1 MNGKTLSFSDAPGG
15 YALCFN
21 HNCTL
26 RDKCMHYHI
35 GQLTPADRTMGNAI
49 YPSAWRDGNCPHFAK
64 IEKVQFAWGFNGLYK
79 NLPHNR
85 VSEVRQA
92 LRHFMGSGASA
103 YYRVHH
109 GEKLLS
115 PARQQR
121 ILDFMAQFCSTE
133 GLYFDHYVTQYDFL
147 T

>member
-1 MNGKTLSFSDAPGG
+1 MNEKPQNFNEAPWG

-21 HNCTL
+21 HDCAM
-26 RDKCMHYHI
+26 RDECMHYHI
-35 GQLTPADRTMGNAI
+35 GRLAPDDRTIGSAI
-49 YPSAWRDGNCPHFAK
+49 YPSAWKNGNCRHFAK

-79 NLPHNR
+79 NLPHKR
-85 VSEVRQA
+85 VSEARMA
-92 LRHFMGSGASA
+92 LRRFIGNGVSA

-115 PARQQR
+115 PARQQE
-121 ILDFMAQFCSTE
+121 ILDFMAQFCSTD
-133 GLYFDHYVTQYDFL
+133 GLRFDHYVTQYDF